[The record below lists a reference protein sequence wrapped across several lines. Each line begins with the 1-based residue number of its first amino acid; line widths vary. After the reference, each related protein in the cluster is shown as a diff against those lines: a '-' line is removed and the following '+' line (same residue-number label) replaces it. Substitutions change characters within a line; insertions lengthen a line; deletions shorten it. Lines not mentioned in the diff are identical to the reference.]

1 MILYPNSVIKIMED
15 TNYDFIPK
23 KIYIEK
29 PLEEGHK
36 YWSDQVEST
45 FKVYSVFTVGD
56 IVYYTIKL
64 LQVGRFAVISSPIS
78 SNTYEL
84 IYNKKHIERL
94 DTIIDTGESYKG
106 ISIKAWVCKNY
117 NKDRFTSKLVKLN
130 DNAYYFVSSSED
142 SKKFRIT
149 RDTTK
154 SPVRR

>member
-1 MILYPNSVIKIMED
+1 MIYPKDIIKIMED

-23 KIYIEK
+23 KIYTER

-45 FKVYSVFTVGD
+45 FKVYSIFSIGD
-56 IVYYTIKL
+56 VLYYTIKL

-84 IYNKKHIERL
+84 LYNKKHIEKL
-94 DTIIDTGESYKG
+94 DTIINTGESYKG
-106 ISIKAWVCKNY
+106 ISIKAWACKNY
-117 NKDRFTSKLVKLN
+117 NKDNFTNKILKLN
-130 DNAYYFVSSSED
+130 DNAYYFVTYSEE
-142 SKKFRIT
+142 SKKFIIK
-149 RDTTK
+149 RDTIK